1 MLLGGK
7 LSLGHSGKQLLTSR
21 GAQLDLKLSEGNK
34 LEVASEKIGSYP
46 RGNFNAAPPP
56 ISLCAAC
63 DCPSSTN
70 SSVPGNTDSAKR
82 RGQEAGGRGSRCPNT
97 CCLFLGTFCLQL
109 HLLRTYRW
117 AFLAGIDIRDGEK
130 VLFLGDHT
138 LYPLRRLGQGA
149 RGCERMRILT
159 ARTSASLVPPPLP
172 GLRS

>member
-82 RGQEAGGRGSRCPNT
+82 RGQEAGGGGEAGVRIRVASFWAPSAYNCI
-97 CCLFLGTFCLQL
+97 CL
-109 HLLRTYRW
+109 
-117 AFLAGIDIRDGEK
+117 E
-130 VLFLGDHT
+130 
-138 LYPLRRLGQGA
+138 
-149 RGCERMRILT
+149 LT
-159 ARTSASLVPPPLP
+159 
-172 GLRS
+172 GGHF